1 MSLNDQITNKN
12 VEIVAINCDEA
23 LRNRF
28 YSFGI
33 IKGSNV
39 CVTGKSLGKKTIEIK
54 INNSKI
60 ALRACEASKIE
71 VKDAC

>member
-12 VEIVAINCDEA
+12 VEIVAINCDEV
-23 LRNRF
+23 LKNRF

-54 INNSKI
+54 I
-60 ALRACEASKIE
+60 
-71 VKDAC
+71 